1 MDSIIPLSFLAAMTS
16 PPAPLAP
23 STKTPTSKTES
34 RSSSLTVHIPSPTNI
49 KPLNTISLR
58 RYLLELIAFS
68 YKIEFND
75 LAFALLN
82 TVLDNSPTTEESGLS
97 ILTAEERLHLL
108 EISTTVAR
116 VYAHLKPLRAPSTSV
131 ISNSEKMVMRN
142 IVETAQSIGISAS
155 HALRHLALY
164 EKHRCRP
171 SKRRK
176 YTVPYSSCSKGVRG
190 LWLGTCWK
198 AKKLAEDLIS
208 DVVFVSQMAPNEHTR
223 MVVTEGIEKVRKFYE
238 EIEVERK
245 VHTNEKWLR
254 VLDFCKKNQEDK
266 KKTSHEDAK
275 KERGGKCEKKNLEG
289 KYKENKKKRQKKK
302 HEDSKGKNKV
312 KSGIEVECDA
322 DVDSESAVDEF
333 ETEFLLENHNRL
345 SSDQPECANP
355 FENPRYE
362 YKGSVQEDANEDS
375 DKDKSEDS
383 TNPTSSAAITANNGP
398 MTTIHSF
405 VNAKPPGNHTNNM
418 DRVPSDSEDG
428 SEADFDAST
437 ESSSGWEDYL
447 ERTRAISY
455 MDD

>member
-1 MDSIIPLSFLAAMTS
+1 
-16 PPAPLAP
+16 
-23 STKTPTSKTES
+23 
-34 RSSSLTVHIPSPTNI
+34 
-49 KPLNTISLR
+49 
-58 RYLLELIAFS
+58 
-68 YKIEFND
+68 
-75 LAFALLN
+75 
-82 TVLDNSPTTEESGLS
+82 VLDNSPTTEQSGLS

-116 VYAHLKPLRAPSTSV
+116 MYAHLKPLRAPSTSV

-142 IVETAQSIGISAS
+142 IVETAQSVGISAS

-208 DVVFVSQMAPNEHTR
+208 DVVFVGQVAPNEHTR
-223 MVVTEGIEKVRKFYE
+223 MVVTEGIEKVRKCYE

-254 VLDFCKKNQEDK
+254 VLDFCKNNQEDM
-266 KKTSHEDAK
+266 KKTSHQDAK
-275 KERGGKCEKKNLEG
+275 KESDGKSERKTNDKVT
-289 KYKENKKKRQKKK
+289 KKKRQKKK
-302 HEDSKGKNKV
+302 DENSEGKNKV
-312 KSGIEVECDA
+312 ENCIEVECDA
-322 DVDSESAVDEF
+322 DVDSESAMDEF
-333 ETEFLLENHNRL
+333 EIEFLLENHNRL
-345 SSDQPECANP
+345 SSDQPECTNP
-355 FENPRYE
+355 FEDPHYE
-362 YKGSVQEDANEDS
+362 YEGSAQEDANEDS
-375 DKDKSEDS
+375 DKTKSEDS
-383 TNPTSSAAITANNGP
+383 TNPTSSAAITASDCP
-398 MTTIHSF
+398 VTAIHSF
-405 VNAKPPGNHTNNM
+405 VNAKPPGNCTNNM
-418 DRVPSDSEDG
+418 DRVPSKSEDG

-455 MDD
+455 LDN